1 MGYSE
6 IEIDAISGRHPV
18 RAFEAYWTLHAND
31 TVIPPRSRINPAEI
45 AGVLPWLMVLEVLRF
60 HSTTEFRY
68 RLAGTGCTD
77 LFGIDYTGKMLGDNL
92 TPEGAAIRRQE
103 FARVLEEGRP
113 IISATNL
120 PIQAKDFIKVYR
132 GVFPVTASGSG
143 TDQIFVVIAPL
154 ATECAVRPPACA

>member
-6 IEIDAISGRHPV
+6 IEIGAISLRHPV
-18 RAFEAYWTLHAND
+18 RAFEAYWRLQAGD
-31 TVIPPRSRINPAEI
+31 TAIPSRSRINPAEI

-60 HSTTEFRY
+60 PSTTEFRY

-92 TPEGAAIRRQE
+92 TPEGADIRRKE
-103 FARVLEEGRP
+103 FARVLEEGHP
-113 IISATNL
+113 IISTTNL
-120 PIQAKDFIKVYR
+120 PIRSKDFIKVYR
-132 GVFPVTASGSG
+132 GVFPVTASGNG

-154 ATECAVRPPACA
+154 ATECAALLAACA